1 MYIPKHFE
9 ITDREEIYRFIK
21 ANGFGQ
27 LISLV
32 NGKLFSSHI
41 PFLLSEDHCKLIGH
55 ISKQN
60 PQWEDIENQVVMV
73 TLEGPHDYISP
84 SWYVK
89 PDSPPTWNYQA
100 IHIYGRCS
108 TILDTEKLKSI
119 VHSLTYKYESFLDDP
134 WEPSYDENML
144 HGIVGIELKITEFQC
159 KYKLSQNKTKEDR
172 ILVSKT
178 LDKLGSSDLAQ
189 AMRMNEF
196 ITR

>member
-89 PDSPPTWNYQA
+89 PDSPPTWNY
-100 IHIYGRCS
+100 
-108 TILDTEKLKSI
+108 
-119 VHSLTYKYESFLDDP
+119 HSLTYKNESFLDDP